1 MKVGLHVSISGA
13 LDLAVDR
20 AVSSMCDT
28 FQIFTR
34 SPRQWDFVELNS
46 GAEVFRKK
54 VASSGL
60 WPVVV
65 HMPYLPNL
73 ASPRREVFRA
83 SVKSLVAEVK
93 RCELL
98 GVPYL
103 VTHLGSHLGSGVE
116 AGCDRIT
123 QAISEAFD
131 RSTRS
136 VSILLENTAGSKN
149 SIGSTFE
156 EISMILERL
165 DKTVNVCFDTCHA
178 FASGYDL
185 RDEIAIGETLEKF
198 ENLIGL
204 SRLKLLHINDSKGSL
219 GSRLDRHEHIGLGKI
234 GRRGFR
240 SFLTNPKL
248 RHIPMILETP
258 IDERRSDSSNIAVV
272 RKVACPS

>member
-20 AVSSMCDT
+20 AVSSRCDT

-83 SVKSLVAEVK
+83 SVNSLVAEVK

-116 AGCDRIT
+116 AGCERII

-149 SIGSTFE
+149 SMGSTFE

-272 RKVACPS
+272 RKLACPS

>member
-20 AVSSMCDT
+20 AVSSRCDT

-83 SVKSLVAEVK
+83 SVNSLVAEVK

-116 AGCDRIT
+116 AGCERII

-272 RKVACPS
+272 RKLACPS

>member
-20 AVSSMCDT
+20 AVSSRCDT

-34 SPRQWDFVELNS
+34 SPMQWDFVELNS

-83 SVKSLVAEVK
+83 SVNSLVAEVK

-116 AGCDRIT
+116 AGCERII

-149 SIGSTFE
+149 SMGSTFE

-272 RKVACPS
+272 RKLACPS

>member
-1 MKVGLHVSISGA
+1 MKVGLHVSISGS

-20 AVSSMCDT
+20 AVSNRCDT

-103 VTHLGSHLGSGVE
+103 VTHLGSHLGSGVA
-116 AGCDRIT
+116 AGCERIT

-149 SIGSTFE
+149 SMGSTFE

-185 RDEIAIGETLEKF
+185 RDEIAIGDTLEKF

-219 GSRLDRHEHIGLGKI
+219 DSRLDRHEHIGLGKI

-240 SFLTNPKL
+240 SFLTNQKL

-258 IDERRSDSSNIAVV
+258 IDERRSDSCNIAVV
-272 RKVACPS
+272 RKLACSS

>member
-149 SIGSTFE
+149 SMGSTFE

>member
-20 AVSSMCDT
+20 AVSSRCDT

-116 AGCDRIT
+116 AGCERII

-149 SIGSTFE
+149 SMGSTFE

-272 RKVACPS
+272 RKLACPS